1 MRTITFTINHEPV
14 AEGRARAYR
23 VGGYIRLVT
32 PEKTRHYKA
41 LVAELAAAAVG
52 DAEPL
57 VGAMAARISVFL
69 PIPASLSKK
78 ARTALQARFATR
90 KPDVDNLAKSIMDG
104 CNGIV
109 YLDDSQVVRLTIEKR
124 YLDEPMTVVEFTEI
138 VD

>member
-1 MRTITFTINHEPV
+1 MRTITFTINHDPV

-23 VGGYIRLVT
+23 VGGFIRLVT

-41 LVAELAAAAVG
+41 LVAELATNAMSG
-52 DAEPL
+52 TEPL
-57 VGAMAARISVFL
+57 VGAVTARISVFL
-69 PIPASLSKK
+69 PIPASMSKK

-90 KPDVDNLAKSIMDG
+90 KPDVDNLAKAIMDG
-104 CNGIV
+104 CNRIV

-124 YLDEPMTVVEFTEI
+124 YLDEPMTVVEFTEV